1 MKKSYFYAAISIL
14 FWSTIATVSKLLL
27 KSLGSFEVLTISTA
41 FAGLTLFVSSL
52 LGGGYKKYK
61 TLKLKDIIIMILI
74 GLPGTFFYNAFYYL
88 GTEKLLAS
96 QAFIINYLWPIMSVV
111 FAVLLLKEK
120 MTIRKGVAIF
130 ISFLGVITVAGDDLI
145 NFNADSLLGT
155 GLCILAAVSYGAF
168 CALNKKW
175 HYDKQISLAL
185 SFLSTALISLI
196 INLAMGSRFSFG
208 LLETIGLAYNG
219 IFVLAIATTT
229 WALAL
234 DLGDTAKI
242 SNLAYI
248 TPFASLI
255 WTSVILNESISVW
268 SVAGLVI
275 IVLGIIIQLGQNG
288 RKIEP

>member
-111 FAVLLLKEK
+111 FAVILLKEK
-120 MTIRKGVAIF
+120 MTVRKGLAII
-130 ISFLGVITVAGDDLI
+130 ISFLGVITVAGGDLL
-145 NFNADSLLGT
+145 NFNANSLIGA
-155 GLCILAAVSYGAF
+155 GLCILAAVCYGAF

-185 SFLSTALISLI
+185 SFLSTALISFI
-196 INLAMGSRFSFG
+196 INLATGSEFNFE
-208 LLETIGLAYNG
+208 LLEAAGLMYNG

-234 DLGDTAKI
+234 DFGDTAKI

-255 WTSVILNESISVW
+255 WTSFILKEPISIW
-268 SVAGLVI
+268 SIAGLII
-275 IVLGIIIQLGQNG
+275 IVLGIFIQLGPNKQ
-288 RKIEP
+288 KINR

>member
-1 MKKSYFYAAISIL
+1 MMKMPAEMKQLSASPNCSEKIS
-14 FWSTIATVSKLLL
+14 F
-27 KSLGSFEVLTISTA
+27 
-41 FAGLTLFVSSL
+41 
-52 LGGGYKKYK
+52 
-61 TLKLKDIIIMILI
+61 
-74 GLPGTFFYNAFYYL
+74 
-88 GTEKLLAS
+88 
-96 QAFIINYLWPIMSVV
+96 IMSVV

-130 ISFLGVITVAGDDLI
+130 ISFLGVITVAGNDLI

-185 SFLSTALISLI
+185 SFLSTAFISLI
-196 INLAMGSRFSFG
+196 VNLAMGSHFSFG

-248 TPFASLI
+248 TPFASLV
-255 WTSVILNESISVW
+255 WTSVILKESISVW

-275 IVLGIIIQLGQNG
+275 IVLGIFIQLGQNG